1 MQFPTHGFD
10 LQTKINTGKK
20 KNLKKKKTCSELHKF
35 AIN

>member
-20 KNLKKKKTCSELHKF
+20 KNFKKKTCSELHKF